1 MSQTRAIQKDYVF
14 DSQHVLPTGDLK
26 LTVLRGDA
34 WVFAEGC
41 NFILRKGEERILSA
55 NAKPATIRRAF
66 TRGFAKFQV
75 EVVA

>member
-1 MSQTRAIQKDYVF
+1 MKTSNAVLSDYVF
-14 DSQHVLPTGDLK
+14 DKQQVLPEGNLK

-34 WVFAEGC
+34 WVFTEGH
-41 NFILRKGEERILSA
+41 NFILHKGEQRTLST
-55 NAKPATIRRAF
+55 NTKPPIIRRAF

>member
-1 MSQTRAIQKDYVF
+1 MSQSTAIQNDYVF
-14 DSQHVLPTGDLK
+14 DNSHVLPTGDLK

-34 WVFAEGC
+34 WVFSEGC
-41 NFILRKGEERILSA
+41 NFILRKGEQRILSA
-55 NAKPATIRRAF
+55 NAKPAIIRRAF

>member
-1 MSQTRAIQKDYVF
+1 MSQTTAIQNDYVF
-14 DSQHVLPTGDLK
+14 DNRHVLPTGELK

-34 WVFAEGC
+34 WVFTEGC
-41 NFILRKGEERILSA
+41 NFILRKGEQRMLSKTS
-55 NAKPATIRRAF
+55 KPATIRRAF